1 MDTQYMRRRVCTV
14 VRAVVC
20 LLSTSLLTTCDFSGI
35 FAAIQQ
41 EVAIKSPSI
50 PGAIY
55 GLVKAGSKL
64 YATNG
69 RLWEKD
75 LGGTEWNPVSFLDGQ
90 DKRIDSLAASNT
102 CVFACV
108 SGDGVYKYNASS
120 SAVTTSLQ
128 KESNTGKAQA
138 VVHMSDGRV
147 FLQCALGDGQVKKEE
162 TASIEA
168 DERLLGGGQD
178 YLVTS
183 KGFYTLAGSS
193 SCEGTSETKDTTCK
207 AEAPILAVAYDGSN
221 TYILTKDKVY
231 CRYTISSGGA
241 TTTWCDV
248 EHKVSEPLA
257 LAVFKNKGETFLL
270 VGGQRGYGEIKIATA
285 SGGSSS
291 SSCVPLTAG
300 NVHATTGWDEKC
312 STPKCSAEQYRSTI
326 GRWAVSG
333 IYVIEKKPGGGRKK
347 RDTSA
352 NCERPDLYVAVGDT
366 NDTYTGLWKFDTA
379 TNTWNR
385 E

>member
-1 MDTQYMRRRVCTV
+1 MCKPRVWRIAHTIV
-14 VRAVVC
+14 HVGA
-20 LLSTSLLTTCDFSGI
+20 LLLGTSQLTTCDFSGI
-35 FAAIQQ
+35 FATIQQ

-55 GLVKAGSKL
+55 GLVKAGGKL

-75 LGGTEWNPVSFLDGQ
+75 LNDTKWKPVPFLDGQ

-108 SGDGVYKYNASS
+108 SGDGVYKYTAG
-120 SAVTTSLQ
+120 TTSSQ
-128 KESNTGKAQA
+128 KESNTDKAQA
-138 VVHMSDGRV
+138 VVQMSDGKV
-147 FLQCALGDGQVKKEE
+147 VLQCALGDEK
-162 TASIEA
+162 TTPSDA
-168 DERLLGGGQD
+168 DERLLGGGQG

-183 KGFYTLAGSS
+183 KGFYTLPGSA
-193 SCEGTSETKDTTCK
+193 SCEVISETKDVTCK
-207 AEAPILAVAYDGSN
+207 AEAPILASACDGSN

-231 CRYTISSGGA
+231 CRYTNGSGS
-241 TTTWCDV
+241 TPTTWCDV

-270 VGGQRGYGEIKIATA
+270 VGGQQGYGEIKIATA
-285 SGGSSS
+285 SGSSSS
-291 SSCVPLTAG
+291 SSCVPLTAE
-300 NVHATTGWDEKC
+300 NVHATTGWGANC
-312 STPKCSAEQYRSTI
+312 STPEGSAEQYRSTI

-333 IYVIEKKPGGGRKK
+333 IYVIKKGTSGGRKK
-347 RDTSA
+347 RSTSTD
-352 NCERPDLYVAVGDT
+352 CERPDLYVAVGDT